1 MKVSYNR
8 VYDKLNN
15 ENGEGA
21 ALRLRIGAEFVL
33 WTGYKRLLLIGI
45 LIIMLLSGCQPFS
58 QQDAEQKN
66 QLTVLTVEFNSG
78 APIPNL
84 FLTVTDVQ
92 TGDVVEEAI
101 GTEEGE
107 AIFSKLKAGREY
119 AIAATTLEN
128 STTNNGYTTIEN
140 FTYDTT
146 KPYYRLQTHF
156 LRDDQELDVPVVM
169 QNPELPHGCEI
180 TSLTAVLNY
189 FGMNVSKLE
198 MTDKY
203 LPKQEIR
210 TVGNQRFGPNPNE
223 AFAGNPRDKA
233 RGMYVFAAPIV
244 KAAEA
249 VITDKQADLHV
260 KNMSNASQD
269 EILQL
274 VREGIPVVTWVTL
287 DLSKP
292 KRKAERGWIYTGETT
307 PHDAFMNLHAVVLTG
322 HLGDKVVVMDPLKGY
337 VTYNVDQFFKS
348 YQELGKQA
356 VAVHK

>member
-1 MKVSYNR
+1 
-8 VYDKLNN
+8 
-15 ENGEGA
+15 
-21 ALRLRIGAEFVL
+21 
-33 WTGYKRLLLIGI
+33 
-45 LIIMLLSGCQPFS
+45 MLLSSCQPFL
-58 QQDAEQKN
+58 QQDAKQKN

-78 APIPNL
+78 APIPSL
-84 FLTVTDVQ
+84 YLTVTDVQ

-101 GTEEGE
+101 GSEEGE
-107 AIFSKLKAGREY
+107 AIFSKLKSGREY

-128 STTNNGYTTIEN
+128 STANDGYTTIEN
-140 FTYDTT
+140 FTYDIT

-156 LRDDQELDVPVVM
+156 SRDEQELDVPVVM
-169 QNPELPHGCEI
+169 QKPELPHGCEI

-198 MTDKY
+198 MADNY
-203 LPKQEIR
+203 LPKQNIR

-233 RGMYVFAAPIV
+233 HGMYVFAAPIV

-249 VITDKQADLHV
+249 VIADKQADLRV
-260 KNMSNASQD
+260 SNMSKASQED
-269 EILQL
+269 ILQL
-274 VREGIPVVTWVTL
+274 VREGVPVVTWVTL

-292 KRKAERGWIYTGETT
+292 KRNEDRGWIYEGESTS
-307 PHDAFMNLHAVVLTG
+307 HNAYMNLHAVVLTG

-348 YQELGKQA
+348 YRELGQQA